1 MSTTCPA
8 SIRQGLQEVIAN
20 IARPLSPVYTPQSCF
35 CSVASGSRAA
45 LDLHPGAFQQD
56 LRSGAFR
63 HTVAVVAPYMI
74 YPRGA
79 LWREQP
85 LPTSFCS
92 SSSGHP
98 ISFHKCVSS
107 SSPASSS
114 KASHASNVLTFISQV
129 PIALFPCLS
138 SSPPSYSP
146 LRPTKPRGGTKPR
159 ASRLM
164 GDPPCTAKLK
174 CLLYGGMYTLH
185 VACALFP
192 TTRDFLAS

>member
-98 ISFHKCVSS
+98 ILFHKCVSS

-138 SSPPSYSP
+138 SSFHPPFCHLHIVFSIHVQLCP
-146 LRPTKPRGGTKPR
+146 TDRNPTVLCGLRRSVTFYFFAP
-159 ASRLM
+159 SREN
-164 GDPPCTAKLK
+164 
-174 CLLYGGMYTLH
+174 
-185 VACALFP
+185 
-192 TTRDFLAS
+192 